1 MRDGMEAGAAS
12 VEEPVTGGTG
22 DARRRRKASVA
33 AVGAEPDQDGPRLRG
48 HDEAVAAVLARNAY
62 AREKTVFLMRL
73 VVVMAGLLALS
84 ILMNV
89 LLAMRQP
96 ENRYFLSDT
105 EGRIREIVAL
115 DRPVES
121 LPVISA
127 WVANAVS
134 QSLTFSF
141 ANYRQEFAA
150 ARQHFTPEGWA
161 EFERALLDSGLLR
174 IVRENMYVATA
185 VPTSAPVLSQQ
196 GLMNGRYAWRFQIPM
211 VVSYESAAQ
220 RMGQNLM
227 VTVTVVRVPETDN
240 PRGLGILQIV
250 AQ

>member
-1 MRDGMEAGAAS
+1 MAKKEDVKKPTNALADAPDG
-12 VEEPVTGGTG
+12 
-22 DARRRRKASVA
+22 
-33 AVGAEPDQDGPRLRG
+33 DGPRLRC
-48 HDEAVAAVLARNAY
+48 HDQAVAAVLARHAY
-62 AREKTVFLMRL
+62 VRERHIFLSRII
-73 VVVMAGLLALS
+73 VALS
-84 ILMNV
+84 AALLGSMFVNIV
-89 LLAMRQP
+89 LFLRP
-96 ENRYFLSDT
+96 VEYRYFLADT
-105 EGRIREIVAL
+105 EGRIRDIVPL
-115 DRPVES
+115 DRPVEA
-121 LPVISA
+121 LPVVSA

-150 ARQHFTPEGWA
+150 ARQHFTPQGWA

-174 IVRENMYVATA
+174 IVRENMYVTTA

-211 VVSYESAAQ
+211 VVTYESAAQ
-220 RMGQNLM
+220 RMGQNMM
-227 VTVTVVRVPETDN
+227 VTVTVVRVPEHEN